1 MKMLE
6 PQRARDHDR
15 QSSLIVA
22 DAWASRMLTDASGAV
37 WM

>member
-22 DAWASRMLTDASGAV
+22 DAWTSRIPIDAGGAV